1 MDEVILIDKPKGWTS
16 FDVVAK
22 VRSSLRKET
31 GQKVKVGHAGTLDPL
46 ATGLLVVLIGKA
58 TKKQDGFMKKDK
70 IYEVELKLGETS
82 TTADEEG
89 EKSSISSK
97 KPSQDEI
104 QAVLASFIGE
114 IEQIPPVFSA
124 IKVNGQRA
132 YKLARAGKAVKLEPR
147 KVTIYAISDVSYSY
161 PVLMFATK
169 VSSGTYIRSLVTDIG
184 DQLKTG
190 AYMTNLRRT
199 QIGEFSIS
207 DAKNIE
213 QILENT

>member
-1 MDEVILIDKPKGWTS
+1 MEDILLIDKPRDWTS

-46 ATGLLVVLIGKA
+46 ATGLLIVLVGKA
-58 TKKQDGFMKKDK
+58 TKQQYEFMKKDK

-89 EKSSISSK
+89 EKFNISDK

-104 QAVLASFIGE
+104 QAVVASFIGR
-114 IEQIPPVFSA
+114 IEQIPPAFSA

-132 YKLARAGKAVKLEPR
+132 YKLARAGKEVKLEPR
-147 KVTIYAISDVSYSY
+147 KVTIRSITDVSYSY
-161 PVLMFATK
+161 PVLKFTAE
-169 VSSGTYIRSLVTDIG
+169 VSSGTYVRSLVTDIG
-184 DQLKTG
+184 DALKTG

-199 QIGEFSIS
+199 QIGEFSLK

-213 QILENT
+213 QMLD